1 MEAIGYFDKRQ
12 GLASRGLFG
21 VSRHARL
28 PHLAGVP
35 GGLAFLDPPGPG
47 GRGGRQAVLDG
58 AVAALRS
65 LAEKAADDVGGPGFQ
80 EAVA

>member
-1 MEAIGYFDKRQ
+1 MEAIGYFDKRR
-12 GLASRGLFG
+12 GLASRGL
-21 VSRHARL
+21 SRHSRL
-28 PHLAGVP
+28 PHLSGVP
-35 GGLAFLDPPGPG
+35 GGLALVDPPGPGGPG